1 MENNSSGK
9 TILLVEAD
17 KALNRAVTFK
27 LQQKGHTVIST
38 LSSEEAFEALR
49 SKPDIDLIWLDILL
63 PGMNGI
69 DFLTELRTRPDGKN
83 KKVVICSVSGGAESK
98 EVAMNLGVV
107 DYLVKSDYDLNNLV
121 ETVVGYV

>member
-9 TILLVEAD
+9 TILLVEDD

-69 DFLTELRTRPDGKN
+69 DFLTELRTRPEGKN

>member
-9 TILLVEAD
+9 TILLVEDD

-38 LSSEEAFEALR
+38 LSSEEAFDALR
-49 SKPDIDLIWLDILL
+49 NKPEIDLIWLDILL

-69 DFLTELRTRPDGKN
+69 DFLTELRTRPEGKN
-83 KKVVICSVSGGAESK
+83 KKVVICSVNGGAESK

>member
-9 TILLVEAD
+9 TILLVEDD

-49 SKPDIDLIWLDILL
+49 SKPEIDLIWLDILL

-69 DFLTELRTRPDGKN
+69 DFLIELRTRPEGKN